1 MCIVCEIKADLSK
14 SKATAEEGQAIVKK
28 VEKLARCM
36 GDVIDAVEAAH
47 ARTPDV
53 FNADELATIAKAEEL
68 FTAQAE
74 GMAGGLGALLLAAL
88 LAAVLGGNLSVEVMH
103 VTPNEGESPDEAI
116 RRALAERETANVTK
130 H

>member
-14 SKATAEEGQAIVKK
+14 SKATAEEASAILSK
-28 VEKLARCM
+28 VETLARCM
-36 GDVIDAVEAAH
+36 GDVIDVVEAAH

-68 FTAQAE
+68 FTTQAE

-88 LAAVLGGNLSVEVMH
+88 LGGVKVETVR
-103 VTPNEGESPDEAI
+103 VELRDGESPEEAVA
-116 RRALAERETANVTK
+116 RVMAEREASQQATK